1 MTGLSIVLGSDRS
14 ANKAAG
20 SASRIL
26 TESLR
31 GMMGASSS
39 FTATL
44 LRDVNLFM
52 VQGSQTA
59 LANGRGRLA
68 QPLPHRRRT
77 GYVASQ
83 RSLMV

>member
-1 MTGLSIVLGSDRS
+1 
-14 ANKAAG
+14 
-20 SASRIL
+20 
-26 TESLR
+26 
-31 GMMGASSS
+31 MMGASSS